1 MTDKPK
7 SRRVQRRAPRACSAS
22 DRLRQAE
29 DILGDLATG
38 FWVSILDMADGP
50 VSVRMGQRVL
60 RYWQIGDNDEGK
72 KVQQG

>member
-1 MTDKPK
+1 M
-7 SRRVQRRAPRACSAS
+7 
-22 DRLRQAE
+22 LAE

-60 RYWQIGDNDEGK
+60 NYWRTVNPPNRLAHT
-72 KVQQG
+72 